1 MSGITDLDQ
10 LVAEMRPALKDG
22 LFVFCS
28 LPFAEA
34 ERLRHLDALGTFR
47 EEEGMTLILPAAVA
61 AAEGIACS
69 APMRLI
75 TLSVHSS
82 LEAVGLTAAIAT
94 ALSREGISANIVAA
108 FHHDHVFVP
117 AADGERALK
126 VLSALSGNGAKQ

>member
-1 MSGITDLDQ
+1 VSGLTDLDR
-10 LVAEMRPALKDG
+10 LVCEMRPTLKDG

-47 EEEGMTLILPAAVA
+47 EEEGMTLILPVAVA
-61 AAEGIACS
+61 AGEGIACS

-94 ALSREGISANIVAA
+94 ALSREGISANVVAA

-117 AADGERALK
+117 AADGERALQ
-126 VLSALSGNGAKQ
+126 VLTALSGSGA

>member
-10 LVAEMRPALKDG
+10 LVAEMRPALKEG

-28 LPFAEA
+28 LPLAEA

-47 EEEGMTLILPAAVA
+47 EKEGMTLILPAAVA

-75 TLSVHSS
+75 TLSVHTS

-117 AADGERALK
+117 AADGERALQ
-126 VLSALSGNGAKQ
+126 VLSALSGNGARQ